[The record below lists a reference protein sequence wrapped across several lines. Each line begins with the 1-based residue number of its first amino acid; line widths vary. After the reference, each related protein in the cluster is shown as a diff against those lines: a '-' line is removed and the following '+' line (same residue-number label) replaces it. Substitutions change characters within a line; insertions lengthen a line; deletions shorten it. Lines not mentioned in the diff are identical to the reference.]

1 MKYIAAA
8 SFLAILLLAALSP
21 ASVFGQAVDP
31 LQARPACGN
40 LPGKPASLCPNFQ
53 PACLCDAR
61 GTCKWQWLCP
71 VAPPTPANPGGSAAS
86 SPLPTSP
93 GVYWLDPDSGTHVI
107 EGAPAGDAREENGL
121 VSRLTLGIRKARM
134 LVPVDGDSAH
144 TRVGERRPRFYIYV
158 SQSGRAPDYV
168 LARMEQREDEREIPL
183 GPKDFWEDR
192 PGVDPSAQVPL
203 NTERLNDHL
212 FLVTPG
218 VDLIVG
224 EYAFVPASGA
234 LSEVSPARVY
244 DFGIE

>member
-1 MKYIAAA
+1 MKYIAAV
-8 SFLAILLLAALSP
+8 SFVAILLFAALSP
-21 ASVFGQAVDP
+21 VPVFGQAVNP
-31 LQARPACGN
+31 LQARPTCGN

-61 GTCKWQWLCP
+61 GTCKWQWLCA
-71 VAPPTPANPGGSAAS
+71 VAPPTAGNPDGSAAS
-86 SPLPTSP
+86 WPLPTSP
-93 GVYWLDPDSGTHVI
+93 GIYWLDPDSGTHVI

-158 SQSGRAPDYV
+158 SQSGRAPEYV

-183 GPKDFWEDR
+183 GPKDFWEDL
-192 PGVDPSAQVPL
+192 PGVDASAQVPL
-203 NTERLNDHL
+203 QTERLNEHVYL
-212 FLVTPG
+212 IAPT

-224 EYAFVPASGA
+224 EYAFVPAFGTGPKIY
-234 LSEVSPARVY
+234 PARIY